1 MDKIEALADSVES
14 DLRKRDTVEVDSKIV
29 GNIVMRKLKSL
40 DKVAYIRFASVYL
53 GFEDLDRFGEELEK
67 LQKISQSSKQRIEV
81 IVSRAQRKKSS
92 TSEVVVELVAD
103 VQHKRVAFKEMGQ
116 NLYQSFYR
124 VFEKVESAVARR
136 KKIARPRISRLKKVV
151 EEIEE

>member
-1 MDKIEALADSVES
+1 M
-14 DLRKRDTVEVDSKIV
+14 
-29 GNIVMRKLKSL
+29 
-40 DKVAYIRFASVYL
+40 
-53 GFEDLDRFGEELEK
+53 
-67 LQKISQSSKQRIEV
+67 QRIEV